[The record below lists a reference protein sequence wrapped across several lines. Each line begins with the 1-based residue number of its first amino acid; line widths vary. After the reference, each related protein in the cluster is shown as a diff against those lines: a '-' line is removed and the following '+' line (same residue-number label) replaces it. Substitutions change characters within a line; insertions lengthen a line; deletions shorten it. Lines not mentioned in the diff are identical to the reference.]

1 MPAPTLVIGVGGTG
15 LRVLLRVKERFVEAY
30 DQVPEDLIIL
40 ELDTDSYQD
49 ATREDFNGT
58 TLLVKNDLDG
68 ENQVM
73 ANQTEFYQV
82 MTNNKNQMVS
92 TILEKEDAK
101 EHPEWQWV
109 DRVRM
114 TKTIVQPGAESINS
128 GARTVRPIGRAALF
142 LDYSS
147 VYEQLS
153 QRISRLV
160 ARIHNEPG
168 KIDNK
173 AQIFVTA
180 SVAGGS
186 GAGMVL
192 DVLRMI
198 EHIRKTQKDLPV
210 TVNCMLVGGKCFV
223 READGQ
229 RTLSNTFALLRELD
243 RFGAIAGR
251 MMVKAVPSVMVA
263 PRPVERFRSTIGP
276 ADNIYLFDRP
286 DRFGRTRGVDTYGET
301 FLNNV
306 VTASV
311 ADIIVGMSDR
321 EFTGKFKS
329 LDADLNENMK
339 KGPRGEKGHFPYM
352 SAGIHT
358 LIFPERDVRWSAGFR
373 LLNTIWDEYLVRDE
387 SKEKFKSQG
396 SDLPPVSA
404 NLWGPEE
411 SGLTLDK
418 IIPYIFTEAGFQRDT
433 ICSSVANNNFIMTV
447 VRSATAQEISLPS
460 RYPNLLALF
469 SPRTML
475 QRVWALIGVPS
486 KSHDNYEQLLERAER
501 ISERF
506 DASIEE
512 LDRNNN
518 KNGIDNW
525 RTTYWGPGTLGAEE
539 VGRGLWVQWLEQDD
553 IIRGHKADF
562 QDVIITVV
570 ENILNDKDE
579 AGRMLPYRLEYA
591 QRVLDRLEQL
601 IDVWL
606 YSKDGKKGSRSLLS
620 EYFDSYAQTEA
631 DKREKLRSI
640 DPGKDFGKYKRAMQ
654 DYARARREMF
664 AQELLKLLCNDLRA
678 VIQGLQKELGEW
690 RTFLRQ
696 SSAEIRK
703 RQSKHEGDRAKKLD
717 IPVRTY
723 VTDEGY
729 EKDLYNNY
737 RDKACDMF
745 RKVVC
750 WERDG
755 EGGLYL
761 KNAVFSKFMPELPDN
776 PTQEQLE
783 AWRKAITMT
792 ASESATRAINWAC
805 TRYGNADRKD
815 EGARPPLRTLASPEE
830 VEMSARIQEFFNTG
844 RAQEM
849 VDTLTAER
857 NITSLCPL
865 KPWPAKRLVF
875 ACTVPRYSA
884 KTDVKTFYDNVFTGI
899 RAAAGTT
906 RFNDRTI
913 INEKAENPR
922 HAFAMEIAVGFRLQD
937 RDDYNAYY
945 DTYLKDSAA
954 YNALHCLPE
963 ETNASTYFEQAINA
977 KRVPGE
983 KSELYD
989 DLNCERTQL
998 DPVVVDILG
1007 NRKRLEQFVKARA
1020 VGLIDTMSD
1029 GDLYLYPGVSHG
1041 SFRLSKMSEIEDKDR
1056 ILTDLVYDVGRLDM
1070 IKQDTKIINRMRLF
1084 YALRTFTLMESDLN
1098 DPERGIDFVQ
1108 LEKDINKRLADKDQ
1122 QKLIENYGILIENY
1136 KSFYLEYS
1144 SNTTDNLIVLA
1155 HLGLVLAKVAFDC
1168 RQSVITPQMMGDN

>member
-15 LRVLLRVKERFVEAY
+15 LRVLLRVKERFIEAY
-30 DQVPEDLIIL
+30 DQVPEDIILL
-40 ELDTDSYQD
+40 ELDTDAYQD
-49 ATREDFNGT
+49 STREDFNGV
-58 TLLVKNDLDG
+58 TLLVSHDKEG

-73 ANQTEFYQV
+73 ADQTEFYQV
-82 MTNNKNQMVS
+82 MTNNKNQMVG
-92 TILEKEDAK
+92 TILEKED
-101 EHPEWQWV
+101 PEWQWV
-109 DRVRM
+109 DKVRM
-114 TKTIVQPGAESINS
+114 NRTIVAPGGESINS

-142 LDYSS
+142 LDYSR
-147 VYEQLS
+147 VYDVVR
-153 QRISRLV
+153 QRINRLV

-168 KIDNK
+168 KVDNK

-198 EHIRKTQKDLPV
+198 EHIRKGQKDLPV

-263 PRPVERFRSTIGP
+263 PRPVERFQSTIGP

-286 DRFGRTRGVDTYGET
+286 DRFGRTRDVDTHGEL

-306 VTASV
+306 VTSSV
-311 ADIIVGMSDR
+311 ADFVVGMSDR

-329 LDADLNENMK
+329 LDADLGENMK

-358 LIFPERDVRWSAGFR
+358 LIFPERDIRWSAGFH

-387 SKEKFKSQG
+387 NKEKFKSQG
-396 SDLPPVSA
+396 SDLQPISA

-411 SGLTLDK
+411 SGVSLDK
-418 IIPYIFTEAGFQRDT
+418 IIPYVFADTGFQRDT
-433 ICSSVANNNFIMTV
+433 VCGQVANNNFIMTV
-447 VRSATAQEISLPS
+447 VRSANQHEISLPPRVS
-460 RYPNLLALF
+460 NLVEIF
-469 SPRTML
+469 RPRTML
-475 QRVWALIGVPS
+475 QRVWALIGIPS
-486 KSHDNYEQLLERAER
+486 KSKDNYEQLLERADR

-512 LDRNNN
+512 LDRCNN
-518 KNGIDNW
+518 KNDLDGW
-525 RTTYWGPGTLGAEE
+525 RNTYWGPGPLGSEE
-539 VGRGLWVQWLEQDD
+539 VNKGAWMQSLEQDD
-553 IIRGHKADF
+553 IIRGHKLDF
-562 QDVIITVV
+562 ADVIVTVV

-579 AGRMLPYRLEYA
+579 NGRMLPYRLEYA
-591 QRVLDRLEQL
+591 HRVLDRLEQL
-601 IDVWL
+601 IDIWL
-606 YSKDGKKGSRSLLS
+606 FSKDGRKGSRSLLS
-620 EYFDSYAQTEA
+620 EYFDEYAQREA
-631 DKREKLRSI
+631 DKRERLRAI
-640 DPGKDFGKYKRAMQ
+640 DPGKDFNRYKRAMQ
-654 DYARARREMF
+654 EYARSRREMF
-664 AQELLKLLCNDLRA
+664 AQDLLKLLCNDLRS
-678 VIQGLQKELGEW
+678 VINGLQKELGDW

-696 SSAEIRK
+696 SSSEIRT
-703 RQSKHEGDRAKKLD
+703 RQSKHEGSRAKKLD

-723 VTDEGY
+723 VTDEAF
-729 EKDLYNNY
+729 ESNLYNSY
-737 RDKACDMF
+737 RDRACDMF

-761 KNAVFSKFMPELPDN
+761 KNAVFSKYMPELPDM
-776 PTQEQLE
+776 PSKEQLE
-783 AWRKAITMT
+783 AWRKVISLTP
-792 ASESATRAINWAC
+792 SEIADRAIRWAC
-805 TRYGNADRKD
+805 TRYGNPDRKD
-815 EGARPPLRTLASPEE
+815 DKAAQPPLRTLASPEE
-830 VEMSARIQEFFNTG
+830 VEMAARIQEFFNIG

-849 VDTLTAER
+849 VDTLTSER

-884 KTDVKTFYDNVFTGI
+884 KTDVASFYDNVFSGI
-899 RAAAGTT
+899 RHAANTV
-906 RFNDRTI
+906 RFNDRAI

-937 RDDYNAYY
+937 REDYNAYY

-954 YNALHCLPE
+954 MNALHCLPE

-983 KSELYD
+983 KFQLYD

-1007 NRKRLEQFVKARA
+1007 NRKRLEQFVKSRA
-1020 VGLIDTMSD
+1020 LGIIDTMKD

-1041 SFRLSKMSEIEDKDR
+1041 SYRLSKMSEIEDKDR
-1056 ILTDLVYDVGRLDM
+1056 ILADLVYDVGRLDM
-1070 IKQDTKIINRMRLF
+1070 IKQDAKIINRMRLF
-1084 YALRTFTLMESDLN
+1084 YALRTFTLLESDLN
-1098 DPERGIDFVQ
+1098 NQERKIDFVR
-1108 LEKDINKRLADKDQ
+1108 LENDINAQLAKEDQ
-1122 QKLIENYGILIENY
+1122 DELIASYDALIENY
-1136 KSFYLEYS
+1136 KSFYREYA

-1168 RQSVITPQMMGDN
+1168 RQAVITPQSIGE